1 MCNETMHIC
10 NKIWRICNAR
20 YSRQTSGGPRRTSV
34 NTDRKK
40 KSAANLS
47 IYVWPHL
54 RIFFISFLLLISV
67 LRDEY
72 NKIEI
77 E

>member
-1 MCNETMHIC
+1 MNSFEK
-10 NKIWRICNAR
+10 N
-20 YSRQTSGGPRRTSV
+20 
-34 NTDRKK
+34 
-40 KSAANLS
+40 
-47 IYVWPHL
+47 
-54 RIFFISFLLLISV
+54 FFISFLLLISV